1 MADETTENEAQ
12 DAPEEAEATTEEG
25 AEEAAPEKDEQK
37 IMCFVS
43 KQMVPISQT
52 VEIEYAPRKK
62 VRVLPKY
69 IKFDHDE
76 ADAS

>member
-1 MADETTENEAQ
+1 MSEETNENVEA
-12 DAPEEAEATTEEG
+12 APE
-25 AEEAAPEKDEQK
+25 EEAAPAEKEQK

-69 IKFDHDE
+69 VKYAE
-76 ADAS
+76 AAEA

>member
-1 MADETTENEAQ
+1 MADEETK
-12 DAPEEAEATTEEG
+12 EEQG
-25 AEEAAPEKDEQK
+25 AAEAAPEKKEEADAKASSSQK

-43 KQMVPISQT
+43 KQMVPLDET

-69 IKFDHDE
+69 IKYDHDQVAE
-76 ADAS
+76 A

>member
-1 MADETTENEAQ
+1 MSEETENV
-12 DAPEEAEATTEEG
+12 AEAT
-25 AEEAAPEKDEQK
+25 EEAAATEEAPAVDTNEQK

-69 IKFDHDE
+69 VKYSETAE
-76 ADAS
+76 A